1 MRDTKYHFKHIY
13 IQTTQEREIKYRQT
27 EQIEEKEK
35 MQTYFN
41 N

>member
-27 EQIEEKEK
+27 EQIEEKK
-35 MQTYFN
+35 NANVF
-41 N
+41 